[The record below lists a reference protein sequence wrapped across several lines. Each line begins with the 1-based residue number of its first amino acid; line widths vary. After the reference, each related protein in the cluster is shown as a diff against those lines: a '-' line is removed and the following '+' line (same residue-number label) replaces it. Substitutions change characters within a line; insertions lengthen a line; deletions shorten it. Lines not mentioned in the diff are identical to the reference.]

1 MLQVDYNNKA
11 GKNNNNL
18 KVKFKA
24 TEKKIITALQG
35 LQREKS

>member
-11 GKNNNNL
+11 GKNNNL
-18 KVKFKA
+18 KIKFKA